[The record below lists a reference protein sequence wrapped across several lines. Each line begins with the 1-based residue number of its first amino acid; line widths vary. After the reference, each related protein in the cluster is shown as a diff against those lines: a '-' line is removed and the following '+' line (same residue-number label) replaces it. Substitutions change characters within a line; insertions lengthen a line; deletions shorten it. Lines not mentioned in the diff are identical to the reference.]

1 MLMEGHSKDLGQ
13 FPIKVVNRKG
23 DILINYM
30 EPVSCNTTVHDFKLK
45 FIKDTNSVRI
55 TIFNDDYRNL
65 DLKGSCLS

>member
-13 FPIKVVNRKG
+13 FPIKVMNRKG

-55 TIFNDDYRNL
+55 
-65 DLKGSCLS
+65 